1 MDIQQSGHQP
11 VMVQEVLNLLE
22 PKPGLTML
30 DCTLGRSGHA
40 AALIPRLAPDGR
52 FIGLDVDPAN
62 VEFGRAQLSGALVPV
77 DIVQA
82 NFAQARQVLDELNV
96 DQVDLLLADLGFS
109 SSQMDDP
116 TRGFSFR
123 VDAPL
128 DMRMNPSLPRSAAD
142 LVNTL
147 SAEDLA
153 DLLYQL
159 GQERFSRTIAS
170 KIVARRAEA
179 PINTTDQLA
188 QLVRQVYAS
197 KRGAKRGA
205 GRGAKGRKPRPPRG
219 RPIDPATR
227 TFMAL
232 RIAVN
237 AELDALER
245 LLKLIPELVRPKGR
259 AVLISFHSL
268 EDRMVKRSMV
278 QWHQQGLGKKLTPK
292 PLVAG
297 ESERS
302 SNPRSRS
309 AKLRAVQMIQ
319 RP

>member
-1 MDIQQSGHQP
+1 MDMPQSGHQP
-11 VMVQEVLNLLE
+11 VLVQEILDLLD
-22 PKPGLTML
+22 PKPGMTML

-40 AALIPRLAPDGR
+40 AVLLPLLSPGGR

-62 VEFGRAQLSGALVPV
+62 VEFGQAQLANAPVPV

-82 NFAQARQVLDELNV
+82 NFVQARQVLDDLGV
-96 DQVDLLLADLGFS
+96 DRVDLLLADLGFS

-128 DMRMNPSLPRSAAD
+128 DMRMNPTLPRSAGD
-142 LVNTL
+142 LVNSL

-153 DLLYQL
+153 NLLYHF
-159 GQERFSRTIAS
+159 GQERFSRAIAA
-170 KIVARRAEA
+170 KIVAQRAEA
-179 PINTTDQLA
+179 PINRTDQLA
-188 QLVRQVYAS
+188 QIVRQVYAS
-197 KRGAKRGA
+197 KGNY
-205 GRGAKGRKPRPPRG
+205 GRRQKGSKAKGSRG

-245 LLKLIPELVRPKGR
+245 LLKSIASLMRNEGR
-259 AVLISFHSL
+259 AAIISFHSL
-268 EDRMVKRSMV
+268 EDRMVKRSMA
-278 QWHQQGLGKKLTPK
+278 QWHQEGLGKKLTPK
-292 PLVAG
+292 PIIAG
-297 ESERS
+297 ESERNA
-302 SNPRSRS
+302 NPRSRS
-309 AKLRAVQMIQ
+309 AKLRVVQIIQ
-319 RP
+319 QP